1 MTALERTTPAAGQ
14 ANGGAFEKV
23 QGDYNPTEQKL
34 CSGYGK
40 YHSPNAKK
48 NPRPLETVTLAEI
61 EAMAATPPSVA
72 KDSAQWVIPSTLLT
86 RSHAEQRLDGEYW
99 ALWADVDKTK
109 GLTFSELVEIARGII
124 PGGFIAYTS
133 RSATED
139 NQKARLIIAL
149 SETVSGSVWKALQK
163 ILNAKLEAAGVTP
176 DDVNE
181 HTGQP
186 CYLPNRGEFYAYHIE
201 ASDWMGTMNPDRWAD
216 ELAAEAEREA
226 EEAAA
231 KRAQAEQAK
240 LKPKPVNLSGYDA
253 GIIDKVNAAFEM
265 EGELQARNI
274 RRIGDRF
281 LSPQSE
287 TGSAGI
293 VLLERDGKTVA
304 YSHHGPADPLSNLN
318 HDGHALD
325 MFDVICTLD
334 YAGYLH
340 DLGLVWFEQ
349 GQ

>member
-1 MTALERTTPAAGQ
+1 M
-14 ANGGAFEKV
+14 V

-40 YHSPNAKK
+40 YHSNKGK
-48 NPRPLETVTLAEI
+48 RPRPLETVTLADI
-61 EAMAATPPSVA
+61 EAMAALPPSVA
-72 KDSAQWVIPSTLLT
+72 KDSAQWVIPSTLLS

-99 ALWADVDKTK
+99 ALWADIDETK
-109 GLTFSELVEIARGII
+109 GLTFSELAEIARGII
-124 PGGFIAYTS
+124 PGGFIAHAS

-139 NQKARLIIAL
+139 NQKARLIVPL
-149 SETVSGSVWKALQK
+149 SEAVSGSVWKALQK
-163 ILNAKLEAAGVTP
+163 ILNDKLQEAGVTP
-176 DDVNE
+176 DRKSE
-181 HTGQP
+181 GTGQP

-216 ELAAEAEREA
+216 ELAEEAEREA
-226 EEAAA
+226 AESAA

-281 LSPQSE
+281 LSPESE
-287 TGSAGI
+287 T
-293 VLLERDGKTVA
+293 
-304 YSHHGPADPLSNLN
+304 
-318 HDGHALD
+318 
-325 MFDVICTLD
+325 
-334 YAGYLH
+334 
-340 DLGLVWFEQ
+340 
-349 GQ
+349 